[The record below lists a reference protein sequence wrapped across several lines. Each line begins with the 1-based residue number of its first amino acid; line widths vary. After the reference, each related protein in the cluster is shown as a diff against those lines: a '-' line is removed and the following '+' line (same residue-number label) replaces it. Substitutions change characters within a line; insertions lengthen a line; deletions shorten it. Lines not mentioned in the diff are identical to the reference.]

1 LAADTAGGRVVH
13 HRSLFEQSEIFKFAF
28 FCVLQQH
35 NLGFS
40 VLGTY
45 NLAKWGQNRFEVP
58 FGHVHDFKKF
68 IVFTIKEM
76 RSFGSICLRALE
88 SCMICH

>member
-1 LAADTAGGRVVH
+1 MH

-45 NLAKWGQNRFEVP
+45 HLAKWGQNRLEVQ
-58 FGHVHDFKKF
+58 FGYDFKKF
-68 IVFTIKEM
+68 TVFSIKKM
-76 RSFGSICLRALE
+76 RLYLIAVLVQASHLMANHPGK
-88 SCMICH
+88 